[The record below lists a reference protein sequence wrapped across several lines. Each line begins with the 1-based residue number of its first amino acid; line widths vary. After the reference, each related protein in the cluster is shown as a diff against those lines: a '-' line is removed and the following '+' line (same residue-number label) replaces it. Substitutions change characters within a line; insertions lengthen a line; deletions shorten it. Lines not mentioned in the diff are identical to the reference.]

1 MNGRRTPFKL
11 NKEPRMVEKVLK
23 GESVRL
29 IQLKSGAKAHCCNE
43 FLRKETEME
52 RVCRK
57 FAEHALGIHTCG
69 QVKGVEVGR
78 GMH

>member
-1 MNGRRTPFKL
+1 MKRRMPFEL
-11 NKEPRMVEKVLK
+11 NREPRMVGKVLK
-23 GESVRL
+23 GESVL
-29 IQLKSGAKAHCCNE
+29 WIQFKSGAKAHCCDE

-52 RVCRK
+52 SVCRK
-57 FAEHALGIHTCG
+57 FAEPALGIHTCG